1 MGAAAVVE
9 SGCATSFDDHM
20 SLPNL
25 ITIGRILLV
34 PLTIWLI
41 VSGEFLFAFLAFIIA
56 GISDGVDGFI
66 AKRYHLKT
74 QLGAYLD
81 PLADKLLLVSI
92 YVSLGLQQVMPA
104 WLVIL
109 VASRDVLI
117 IGAVVLSW
125 IVGKPLKMQ
134 PLFVSK
140 ANTAAQIVFAGVVLF
155 ILALE
160 SGITWPLTAGSV
172 GVAALTVASG
182 ALYLREWARHMT
194 NGMIEKGGS

>member
-1 MGAAAVVE
+1 
-9 SGCATSFDDHM
+9 M

-41 VSGEFLFAFLAFIIA
+41 VSGEYLLAFLAFIIA

-66 AKRYHLKT
+66 AKRYDLKT

-92 YVSLGLQQVMPA
+92 YVSLGLLHVMPA

-117 IGAVVLSW
+117 IGAVILSW
-125 IVGKPLKMQ
+125 ILDRPVKMH

-140 ANTAAQIVFAGVVLF
+140 ANTTAQIVFAGVVLLF
-155 ILALE
+155 LAMRSDMAWL
-160 SGITWPLTAGSV
+160 LTAGSV
-172 GVAALTVASG
+172 AVAALTIASG
-182 ALYLREWARHMT
+182 SLYLREWARHMT
-194 NGMIEKGGS
+194 NGVSEKGGS

>member
-1 MGAAAVVE
+1 
-9 SGCATSFDDHM
+9 M

-41 VSGEFLFAFLAFIIA
+41 ISGQHLFAFLVFIIA

-66 AKRYHLKT
+66 AKRFELKT

-81 PLADKLLLVSI
+81 PIADKLLLVSI
-92 YVSLGLQQVMPA
+92 YVSLGLLQLMPA

-117 IGAVVLSW
+117 VGAVILSW
-125 IVGKPLKMQ
+125 ILDKPVKMQ

-140 ANTAAQIVFAGVVLF
+140 ANTTAQILFAGVVLLF
-155 ILALE
+155 LALQ
-160 SGITWPLTAGSV
+160 SDIAWLLPAGSV
-172 GVAALTVASG
+172 AVAALTIASG

-194 NGMIEKGGS
+194 NGVSEKGGS